1 VNITHNNQVETYI
14 EIKLEERDRV
24 TGLFRYILIVPALIF
39 SVSFAPEMTE
49 YLSISMGVVVLP
61 VLLALVFRGVYPSY
75 AYTFN
80 RAIIELST
88 RITAY
93 ALLLN
98 DNYPSIEGNSSVRV
112 VLPDV
117 EGGKKLNRFLP
128 LVKWFLAIP
137 LYLVGLF
144 YSIYGVV
151 MLIVGWFAVI
161 FTKNMPQVVAEVLF
175 GLTRYWNRVLGYAFL
190 LVTDEYPPF
199 SLKD

>member
-1 VNITHNNQVETYI
+1 MNITHNNQVETYI

-39 SVSFAPEMTE
+39 SVSFAPTMTE

-98 DNYPSIEGNSSVRV
+98 DNYQSIEGNSSVRV

-117 EGGKKLNRFLP
+117 EG
-128 LVKWFLAIP
+128 
-137 LYLVGLF
+137 
-144 YSIYGVV
+144 
-151 MLIVGWFAVI
+151 
-161 FTKNMPQVVAEVLF
+161 
-175 GLTRYWNRVLGYAFL
+175 
-190 LVTDEYPPF
+190 
-199 SLKD
+199 

>member
-1 VNITHNNQVETYI
+1 
-14 EIKLEERDRV
+14 
-24 TGLFRYILIVPALIF
+24 
-39 SVSFAPEMTE
+39 M
-49 YLSISMGVVVLP
+49 
-61 VLLALVFRGVYPSY
+61 
-75 AYTFN
+75 
-80 RAIIELST
+80 
-88 RITAY
+88 
-93 ALLLN
+93 
-98 DNYPSIEGNSSVRV
+98 
-112 VLPDV
+112 
-117 EGGKKLNRFLP
+117 
-128 LVKWFLAIP
+128 KWLLAIP

>member
-1 VNITHNNQVETYI
+1 
-14 EIKLEERDRV
+14 
-24 TGLFRYILIVPALIF
+24 
-39 SVSFAPEMTE
+39 
-49 YLSISMGVVVLP
+49 
-61 VLLALVFRGVYPSY
+61 
-75 AYTFN
+75 
-80 RAIIELST
+80 
-88 RITAY
+88 
-93 ALLLN
+93 
-98 DNYPSIEGNSSVRV
+98 
-112 VLPDV
+112 
-117 EGGKKLNRFLP
+117 
-128 LVKWFLAIP
+128 VKWFLAIP